1 MDKTTPGTDVQTK
14 SAETPIIEKGTPTD
28 RLQKVIEK
36 SRSSQ
41 QGGILDTSDNTYKP
55 ITQAVPERGIFG
67 IVGGYVDENGELH
80 NEVELEAMGGDEEDL
95 LGNESVSFMK
105 RMDSIMASC
114 TKRIGSIVDP
124 AGIQRA
130 IREMPSGAKT
140 HLFICLRIT
149 SHHKTQKDVYEM
161 EVRCPDRLQCGKIGY
176 YKVSLLDLDLFQP
189 ENPTELIHE
198 IELPY
203 AECKARWKTLTGKED
218 HILTLLTEASQ
229 PEQLSFAILVRL
241 VELDGEYVEL
251 APTECLSGDGKK
263 VKLNK
268 KASSLLRKVK
278 AMKAGD
284 RDLFRGDFMDKEGGV
299 ETDIDVTC
307 QHCNMDFVARL
318 NVAQEAFFFPQ
329 VTSRRSKRRRS
340 T

>member
-1 MDKTTPGTDVQTK
+1 
-14 SAETPIIEKGTPTD
+14 
-28 RLQKVIEK
+28 
-36 SRSSQ
+36 
-41 QGGILDTSDNTYKP
+41 
-55 ITQAVPERGIFG
+55 
-67 IVGGYVDENGELH
+67 
-80 NEVELEAMGGDEEDL
+80 MGGDEEDL
-95 LGNESVSFMK
+95 LGNESVPFMK

-114 TKRIGSIVDP
+114 TKRIGTITDA
-124 AGIQRA
+124 AGIHRA
-130 IREMPSGAKT
+130 IREMPSGSKT

-161 EVRCPDRLQCGKIGY
+161 EVRCPDKIQCGKIGY

-189 ENPTELIHE
+189 EDPTELVHE

-203 AECKARWKTLTGKED
+203 AECKAKWKTLTGKED

-241 VELDGEYVEL
+241 VELDGEHVEL
-251 APTECLSGDGKK
+251 AMTECLSGDGKK

-268 KASSLLRKVK
+268 KATNLLRKVK

-284 RDLFRGDFMDKEGGV
+284 RDLFRGDFMDKEAGI

-307 QHCNMDFVARL
+307 SHCNMDFMARL